1 MSGLRIICLICTM
14 NTRITDVL
22 HQIKSFFVPYMVVLI
37 LCLIVKLS
45 FTREAIYFAVNKRH
59 DLWAD
64 VFFTYATELGAWVM
78 VTTLAII
85 FLMFSYRKAL
95 LLVTSFA
102 FTGILVQIAK
112 NIFHAPRPKVY
123 FASELNKIYFVK
135 GIHINMTNSFPS
147 GHTVTAFTAAVVL
160 SYLAINKR
168 LGYLYL
174 LFAMGV
180 GYSRMY
186 LSQHFFEDV
195 TAGSI
200 IGTIG
205 TVIWI
210 TWLDG
215 RPFMKSER
223 WSRGLLRRK

>member
-1 MSGLRIICLICTM
+1 M

-22 HQIKSFFVPYMVVLI
+22 HQIRLFFVPYLMVLI
-37 LCLIVKLS
+37 CCLVIKLTY
-45 FTREAIYFAVNKRH
+45 TREEIYFSVNKLH

-64 VFFTYATELGAWVM
+64 VFFTYLTDLGAWMM
-78 VTTLAII
+78 VTTLSVI
-85 FLMFSYRKAL
+85 FLMFSYRKTL
-95 LLVTSFA
+95 LLVSSFA

-123 FASELNKIYFVK
+123 FASQLNKIYFVQ
-135 GIHINMTNSFPS
+135 GIHINTTNSFPS
-147 GHTVTAFTAAVVL
+147 GHTVTAFTAAVIL

-168 LGYLYL
+168 LGFIYL
-174 LFAMGV
+174 LIAMSV
-180 GYSRMY
+180 AYSRMY

-205 TVIWI
+205 TIIWI

-215 RPFMKSER
+215 RPFMKSEK
-223 WSRGLLRRK
+223 WNRGLLRRK

>member
-1 MSGLRIICLICTM
+1 M

-22 HQIKSFFVPYMVVLI
+22 HQIRLFFVPYLIVLI
-37 LCLIVKLS
+37 CCLIIKLT
-45 FTREAIYFAVNKRH
+45 FTREEIYFSVNARH

-64 VFFTYATELGAWVM
+64 IFFTYATDLGAWMM
-78 VTTLAII
+78 VTTLSVI
-85 FLMFSYRKAL
+85 FLMFSYRKTL
-95 LLVTSFA
+95 LLVSSFA

-123 FASELNKIYFVK
+123 FASELSKIYFVK
-135 GIHINMTNSFPS
+135 GIHINTTNSFPS
-147 GHTVTAFTAAVVL
+147 GHTVTAFTAAVIL
-160 SYLAINKR
+160 TYLAVNKR
-168 LGYLYL
+168 MGFIYL
-174 LFAMGV
+174 LLAMGV

-215 RPFMKSER
+215 RPFMRSEK
-223 WSRGLLRRK
+223 WNRGLLGRR